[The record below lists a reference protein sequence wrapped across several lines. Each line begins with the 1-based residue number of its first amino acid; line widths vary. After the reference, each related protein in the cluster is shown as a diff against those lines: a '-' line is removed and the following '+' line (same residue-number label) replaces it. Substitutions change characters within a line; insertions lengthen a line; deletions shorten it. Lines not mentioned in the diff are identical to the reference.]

1 MAVLN
6 GTPGP
11 DRIFGTFGNDTLNG
25 FGGLDILIGS
35 DGNDILN
42 AAAGYDYLDGG
53 AGNDTLNGG
62 ADDDELYGGA
72 GDDIID
78 GGTTGKDFD
87 IVVFYGAFSGV
98 SVNFKTGIALDG
110 EGGTDTLRD
119 IEIAQGT
126 QFDDVF
132 VGGKR
137 ANDDFESFRG
147 LDGVDS
153 YDGGRGFDR
162 VDYARDFGAG
172 GTSGITVNLGTGTA
186 TDGWRNVE
194 TLRAIEG
201 VRASVRH
208 DNLIGSSKANKFEP
222 LTGADYID
230 GRGGIDEVS
239 YESDHLY
246 TDRNGGITGIQAD
259 LARGEVI
266 DTSSYYVDVLRSIE
280 NIRGS
285 IFDDEIRGDSKANKL
300 SGDRGDDF
308 LQGRGGNDTLLGDA
322 GQDILLGGSG
332 SDMLNGG
339 SGNDSLRGGGGA
351 DVFVFEVGGDID
363 RVRDFADGVD
373 RIDVSDFGFASAADV
388 LALASQT
395 GNRVEIDLNGSDM
408 IILNNLSLA
417 DLDAGD
423 FII

>member
-1 MAVLN
+1 
-6 GTPGP
+6 
-11 DRIFGTFGNDTLNG
+11 
-25 FGGLDILIGS
+25 
-35 DGNDILN
+35 
-42 AAAGYDYLDGG
+42 
-53 AGNDTLNGG
+53 
-62 ADDDELYGGA
+62 
-72 GDDIID
+72 
-78 GGTTGKDFD
+78 
-87 IVVFYGAFSGV
+87 
-98 SVNFKTGIALDG
+98 
-110 EGGTDTLRD
+110 
-119 IEIAQGT
+119 
-126 QFDDVF
+126 
-132 VGGKR
+132 
-137 ANDDFESFRG
+137 
-147 LDGVDS
+147 
-153 YDGGRGFDR
+153 
-162 VDYARDFGAG
+162 
-172 GTSGITVNLGTGTA
+172 
-186 TDGWRNVE
+186 
-194 TLRAIEG
+194 
-201 VRASVRH
+201 VRH
-208 DNLIGSSKANKFEP
+208 DNLIGSNKANKFEP

-239 YESDHLY
+239 YESDHFY

-259 LARGEVI
+259 LVRGEVI

-363 RVRDFADGVD
+363 RVREFADGVD

-408 IILNNLSLA
+408 IVLNNLSIA